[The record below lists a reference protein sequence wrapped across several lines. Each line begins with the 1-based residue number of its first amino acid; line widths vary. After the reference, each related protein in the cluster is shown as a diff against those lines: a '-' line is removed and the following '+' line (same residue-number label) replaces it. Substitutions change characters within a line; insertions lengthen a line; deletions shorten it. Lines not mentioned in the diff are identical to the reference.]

1 MEDGEIGEAPD
12 WYPYFTAAP
21 RLGLSVPELMYRV
34 EVLGEEHWLN
44 WAYIVQ
50 GAENYAKQELERR
63 NASD

>member
-1 MEDGEIGEAPD
+1 M
-12 WYPYFTAAP
+12 
-21 RLGLSVPELMYRV
+21 GLSVPELMYRV

-50 GAENYAKQELERR
+50 GAENYAREELERR